1 MKVLKITFIRS
12 FVWSTIGRGVYASS
26 NTRGPKFKS
35 SRRCIYRT
43 FISCWKTKGTLNR
56 PQEIADSKVLF
67 YSPPL
72 LLIWRQSKA
81 IRYWSDGGVVVIV
94 APALKIG
101 SEWERGCV
109 SFARLYN
116 VGERKRRNSALI
128 INLFFFFSIQP
139 TPSALNSR
147 KQPTGWKKNKNK
159 SIIIG

>member
-1 MKVLKITFIRS
+1 MGISLAKKARLCCVYTEKKERRRRYARTYVCLMGSELVHLRAPLS
-12 FVWSTIGRGVYASS
+12 F
-26 NTRGPKFKS
+26 
-35 SRRCIYRT
+35 
-43 FISCWKTKGTLNR
+43 
-56 PQEIADSKVLF
+56 F

-94 APALKIG
+94 APALKIKKKIG

-109 SFARLYN
+109 SFARLYT

-147 KQPTGWKKNKNK
+147 KQPTGWKKTKT
-159 SIIIG
+159 SR